1 MENGV
6 GIQRLRTYS
15 CANASDSEPN
25 LIRSEKHVFPTSKS
39 KDGDSLF
46 FLQTNTTRKKDNI
59 LTKKKQALDF
69 LSEKLLYAQCM
80 TMTQH

>member
-1 MENGV
+1 M
-6 GIQRLRTYS
+6 GIQRLRTFS

-39 KDGDSLF
+39 KDGDGDSLF